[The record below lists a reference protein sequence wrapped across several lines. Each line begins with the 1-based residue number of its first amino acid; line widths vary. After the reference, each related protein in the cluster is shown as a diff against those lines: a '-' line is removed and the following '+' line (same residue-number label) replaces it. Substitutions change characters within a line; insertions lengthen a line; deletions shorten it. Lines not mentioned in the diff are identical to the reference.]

1 MLPDNDPPP
10 SDGWSDAPDSPSD
23 PNAAAAANLTP
34 ERIQAVLDA
43 RNRHV
48 PNFINMVYGD
58 APKLHHTIITKN
70 LQNFQSQVLRS
81 RPLTDD
87 EIGALADHWSASA
100 NIALTAKP
108 FVWSLAVFLAWRGRA
123 RFRFPFWQP
132 KWVNTS
138 PDVFPTISRPI
149 LQGKAARVAWHTARF
164 GVYAVMC
171 NWFVTPFFLSYAG
184 VRATVSISSDP
195 RLQEAVKE
203 SVKDIQAQ
211 RTINH
216 MQRRTGQIPT
226 QFPPAQ
232 REQNEDQGAEHP
244 TESSDSWGGRTSDSP
259 LASRFS
265 ETGHSQ
271 ITRDAPQERASQP
284 EPYTTGTYQPRRP
297 AASTAVPS
305 EPSSWDKDPVLEELE
320 GSDEEDDASPVAP
333 SARSQE
339 AKRQRAE
346 RSRRPAP
353 PPSDDGV
360 SAWDRLRE
368 RAQAEKN
375 DDEPTRRR

>member
-1 MLPDNDPPP
+1 MQHPQWLDLYRAKSLDDIRRLVRR
-10 SDGWSDAPDSPSD
+10 SRLPSD
-23 PNAAAAANLTP
+23 PNADPAANLTP

-108 FVWSLAVFLAWRGRA
+108 F
-123 RFRFPFWQP
+123 P

-138 PDVFPTISRPI
+138 PDVFPTISRPM
-149 LQGKAARVAWHTARF
+149 LQGKAARIAWHTARF

-203 SVKDIQAQ
+203 S
-211 RTINH
+211 
-216 MQRRTGQIPT
+216 
-226 QFPPAQ
+226 
-232 REQNEDQGAEHP
+232 NEDQEGEHS

-259 LASRFS
+259 QASRFS

-271 ITRDAPQERASQP
+271 TTRDAPQERASQP
-284 EPYTTGTYQPRRP
+284 DPYTYQPRRS
-297 AASTAVPS
+297 AAAAAAAPS
-305 EPSSWDKDPVLEELE
+305 EPSSWDKDSVLEELE
-320 GSDEEDDASPVAP
+320 GSDEEDNASPGAP
-333 SARSQE
+333 PRS
-339 AKRQRAE
+339 
-346 RSRRPAP
+346 